1 MRISDWSSDVCS
13 SDLALNDTDDNI
25 RFVQVKD
32 WLAGQGWYDLRQYR
46 LDPPVGAN
54 IHWSRIVDLPIAA
67 LMLFF
72 RAFMDAGQ
80 ADRLAAGVAPLLPL
94 LLVMLVLGFV
104 MRRLVGGNSRVIAI
118 FVSLSAALAL
128 ALFMPL
134 RFDHDGG

>member
-1 MRISDWSSDVCS
+1 MIRRPPRSTRTDTLFPYTSLFRSWFLVERWNAIYW
-13 SDLALNDTDDNI
+13 LALNDTDDNI

-72 RAFMDAGQ
+72 RAFLYAGQ
-80 ADRLAAGVAPLLPL
+80 ADRVDAGVEPPA
-94 LLVMLVLGFV
+94 
-104 MRRLVGGNSRVIAI
+104 RTRGG
-118 FVSLSAALAL
+118 
-128 ALFMPL
+128 
-134 RFDHDGG
+134 